1 MKKLALTGIISI
13 LATVAL
19 SGCMSVPQEET
30 TTKTQDNTQV
40 TEETTTPQSEMKEEE
55 KTKEEAVNDEDNEET
70 EETSMTDTEKEE
82 DNIADKFTETYTG
95 GHDLF
100 YACNDKVKDF
110 NAKINA
116 DEIKM
121 YMPFQSNSMS
131 IVLYKTKNPDK
142 LTKEELKAI
151 VDPCGELGANQ
162 VLKATDD
169 YIIIGYPYCTAGV
182 APDPELQPNQYKD
195 YEKCMVVQ
203 NELKEKY
210 NLQ

>member
-1 MKKLALTGIISI
+1 MKKVTLAGIISI

-19 SGCMSVPQEET
+19 SGCMSVPEEDT
-30 TTKTQDNTQV
+30 TTPDNTQV
-40 TEETTTPQSEMKEEE
+40 TEETTTPQSEMSEEE
-55 KTKEEAVNDEDNEET
+55 TVNDENNNEE
-70 EETSMTDTEKEE
+70 ESSITDTEKEE
-82 DNIADKFTETYTG
+82 ESENNTADKFTETYTG

-100 YACNDKVKDF
+100 YACNDEVKDF

-116 DEIKM
+116 EEIKM

-142 LTKEELKAI
+142 LTKEELNAI
-151 VDPCGELGANQ
+151 VDPCAELGSNQ

-169 YIIIGYPYCTAGV
+169 YIIIGYPYCTAGI
-182 APDPELQPNQYKD
+182 APDPELNPQQYKD

-203 NELKEKY
+203 NKLQKEY
-210 NLQ
+210 NIQ